1 MKTVLINLAFLT
13 CPVWAFLPLLAYLP
27 RNTSGGLLLILGA
40 FSIFVGFMPTA
51 IDERHSGGAKL
62 FMFLVYAFFCAVVL
76 YVAGLAIIGNVHS
89 RGA

>member
-40 FSIFVGFMPTA
+40 FSIFVGF
-51 IDERHSGGAKL
+51 
-62 FMFLVYAFFCAVVL
+62 LVYAFFCAVVL